1 MIPIRV
7 IILSVLV
14 FGSGYGVE
22 EDDTNL
28 VDYYEQLINIEYENA
43 AKYKLDKNAK
53 RYKPDSEK
61 QNTDFGTYDFIIVGS
76 GSTGSVIANRLTEI
90 NNWNVLLIEAGGYEN
105 NFTDIPAMT
114 TISLLSDYNWGFLSV
129 PQKTSCLGMK
139 NQRCPFPRGRALGGT
154 TVVNGLAYSRGS
166 QESFNQWAKMGFPE
180 WSYDKVLPYY
190 IKAEDYP
197 TEWKEGQEI
206 VIDSDVHG
214 KDGPLIVEFS
224 EPESKEYPNYIGAN
238 EDLGYKVIDL
248 NAGTD
253 EGVSKA
259 PTNTQHGRRYS
270 AYKAYIKPAE
280 SRGNLKIIT
289 QSYVTKLIIEN
300 STATGVRFAHNGKYY
315 TAKASKEIIV
325 SAGSISSPQILM
337 LSGIGPKKHLKSKK
351 INLIKNLEV
360 GSALREHIG
369 ISLYF
374 SSNYTLENKQLR
386 EYIQEFLR
394 GVGGL
399 AAPGPNDAF
408 GFYQTKVETIEN
420 YPDIELILVPNFG
433 NVTKDFSEKIL
444 NLKDVTYQ
452 TYTKQDPNKRIFRID
467 LFGLHTH
474 STGTLRLNSNNPFDY
489 PLIDPNLLTDK
500 NNRDIN
506 TLFEAI
512 NMVMKLIQTPSMKKI
527 DTQLVIPQLPAC
539 RNLKKLSQ
547 PFWECVIHQVGH
559 PVYHPVGTCP
569 MGQVVDENLKVYGVD
584 KLRVADASI
593 FPLTLTGHPNA
604 PCVMLGEKVSDII
617 KSLYGVK

>member
-1 MIPIRV
+1 MIPKRV
-7 IILSVLV
+7 LVLAILV
-14 FGSGYGVE
+14 FGYGNEDE
-22 EDDTNL
+22 EEDTNL
-28 VDYYEQLINIEYENA
+28 VDYYEKLINTEYQHAE
-43 AKYKLDKNAK
+43 KYELDKNAK
-53 RYKPDSEK
+53 RYQPKSEK

-105 NFTDIPAMT
+105 NFTEIPAMT

-166 QESFNQWAKMGFPE
+166 QEGFNQWAKMGFSG
-180 WSYDKVLPYY
+180 WSYDKVLPYFK
-190 IKAEDYP
+190 KAEDYP
-197 TEWKEGQEI
+197 TDWKEGQEI
-206 VIDSDVHG
+206 AIESDMHG
-214 KDGPLIVEFS
+214 EDGPLLVEFS
-224 EPESKEYPNYIGAN
+224 EPESEEYPNYIGGN
-238 EDLGYKVIDL
+238 EDLGYKVIDV
-248 NAGTD
+248 NAGIG

-259 PTNTQHGRRYS
+259 PTNTQNGRRYS

-280 SRGNLKIIT
+280 TRENLKIMS

-300 STATGVRFAHNGKYY
+300 NKATGVRFAHNGKYF
-315 TAKASKEIIV
+315 TAKASKEVIV
-325 SAGSISSPQILM
+325 SAGAISTPQLLM

-351 INLIKNLEV
+351 INVIKDLEV
-360 GSALREHIG
+360 GSALRDHIG
-369 ISLYF
+369 ITLYF

-386 EYIQEFLR
+386 EYVQEFLK

-408 GFYQTKVETIEN
+408 GFYQTHIETIKD
-420 YPDIELILVPNFG
+420 YPDVEIILVPNFG
-433 NVTKDFSEKIL
+433 NATKDFSKKIL
-444 NLKDVTYQ
+444 NLKDATYK
-452 TYTKQDPNKRIFRID
+452 TYTKQDPNKRIFKID
-467 LFGLHTH
+467 LFGLHAH
-474 STGTLRLNSNNPFDY
+474 STGTVRLNSNSPFDY

-500 NNRDIN
+500 DNKDIN
-506 TLFEAI
+506 TLYEAI
-512 NMVMKLIQTPSMKKI
+512 NMVMKLIQTPSMKKM

-539 RNLKKLSQ
+539 KYLKKLSQ
-547 PFWECVIHQVGH
+547 KFWKCVIKQVGH
-559 PVYHPVGTCP
+559 PVNHPVGTCA
-569 MGQVVDENLKVYGVD
+569 MGLVVDENLKVYGVD

-604 PCVMLGEKVSDII
+604 PCVMVGEKVSDII
-617 KSLYGVK
+617 KSFYGVN